1 MTIETLVLLIT
12 TLGGLASTGVL
23 IYRAKADKRRLTT
36 ETGKLSAD
44 AAAVISNSAVAL
56 LKPMQDAIAD
66 LEGRLRKANDRIGEL
81 ETTIE
86 RMHQRGTAS

>member
-44 AAAVISNSAVAL
+44 AAAVISNSAVIL

-66 LEGRLRKANDRIGEL
+66 LEDRLHKANARVSEL
-81 ETTIE
+81 EQTIQ
-86 RMHQRGTAS
+86 RMQRGTAA